1 MFDDLLAAQDAAL
14 MVDDA
19 GLVMA
24 GAYWAPDGRDL
35 AQEISAALSGVSDE
49 AERAARHLSL
59 GPWRAIVF
67 ETEAAIVAL
76 APVKSRDEAA
86 LLVVVTAAVTPL
98 GALMRTQSRCIRR
111 ATEWLGGAHS

>member
-1 MFDDLLAAQDAAL
+1 MFDDLLTAQDAAV
-14 MVDDA
+14 MVDDS

-35 AQEISAALSGVSDE
+35 AQEMSAALSGVSDE
-49 AERAARHLSL
+49 AQRAARHLSL

-76 APVKSRDEAA
+76 APVAAPDQSA
-86 LLVVVTAAVTPL
+86 LLVVVTNAMTPL
-98 GALMRTQSRCIRR
+98 GALMRTQKSCVRR
-111 ATEWLGGAHS
+111 ATEWLGGAQ